1 LDCSLYFSIVRLSIL
16 INRSPSSFLNS
27 SRGLRPGNPLCPMLF
42 VVFMEALSIMLFATV
57 IGALIWFFMGLGN
70 NAEILVSH
78 LLFVDDALICEAT
91 SPSSVFSLFCFE
103 VVSRLRI
110 NLPKSEFVLG
120 LRINLSKLDLVLVG
134 TVEDVGGMTRILCCG
149 CPLCL

>member
-1 LDCSLYFSIVRLSIL
+1 MCDWVAHCISIVRLSIL
-16 INRSPSSFLNS
+16 INGSPSSFLNS

-78 LLFVDDALICEAT
+78 LLFVDDALICEA
-91 SPSSVFSLFCFE
+91 SPNHLRHLCFLFLCFE

-120 LRINLSKLDLVLVG
+120 LRIKL
-134 TVEDVGGMTRILCCG
+134 I
-149 CPLCL
+149 